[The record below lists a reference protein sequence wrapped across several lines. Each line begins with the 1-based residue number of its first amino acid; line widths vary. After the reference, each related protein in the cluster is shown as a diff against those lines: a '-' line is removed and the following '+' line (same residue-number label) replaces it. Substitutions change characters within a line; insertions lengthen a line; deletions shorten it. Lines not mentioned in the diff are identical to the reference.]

1 MAITDSQKVDLL
13 WKKVGFSKA
22 KSDTNAN
29 KKAPNEGIVSDFII
43 KTSQIWAQS
52 TSVPGVIPAANSSIV
67 EVYADSISGA
77 HETTEDG
84 SSSDNRTWK
93 TNITNWIPPSFG
105 ATYQLKVYAAPS
117 STASVQTNG
126 TQLFETG
133 SGNDDQWYFD
143 YQSGVLH
150 FIGNNLPSDI
160 GTGTSNVIYVA
171 GAKYVGSFGLSSD
184 ATGAATTYRKSNLAA
199 VYSDANI
206 NEGDIIEVGDAG
218 DGEYAVYLARVDN
231 PTSTGDLT
239 LISTRDSSGGDS
251 ATLSANVTFD
261 GGNVTLGN
269 VSATSKAISVMVD
282 VTTTF
287 DGSGTV
293 LTVGDDDDTSRLMSV
308 NYVDISSTGVY
319 VTNPSYIYQEEV
331 DANNTI
337 KVYLT
342 NAGGCTQGAATVT
355 IQYT

>member
-1 MAITDSQKVDLL
+1 MAISDSQKVDLL
-13 WKKVGFSKA
+13 WKKVGFGKV
-22 KSDTNAN
+22 KTDTNAN
-29 KKAPNEGIVSDFII
+29 KKAPNEAIASDFII
-43 KTSQIWAQS
+43 KANQIWNQS
-52 TSVPGVIPAANSSIV
+52 SSIPNTIPSSSAGVVTVYSDANSNTV
-67 EVYADSISGA
+67 
-77 HETTEDG
+77 ETTEDG
-84 SSSDNRTWK
+84 TASDNRTWK
-93 TNITNWIPPSFG
+93 TGSTNWIPPSFG
-105 ATYQLKVYAAPS
+105 ATYQVKVYAITTGNGAP
-117 STASVQTNG
+117 QTNG

-150 FIGNNLPSDI
+150 FIGNNLPSSI
-160 GTGTSNVIYVA
+160 GTSSGNVIYVS
-171 GAKYVGSFGLSSD
+171 GAKYVGSFGLSAD

-199 VYSDANI
+199 VYSDADI

-251 ATLSANVTFD
+251 ATLSANVTYD

-282 VTTTF
+282 VTTSF
-287 DGSGTV
+287 DGSTAS
-293 LTVGDDDDTSRLMSV
+293 LTVGDDDDPSRLLSV
-308 NYVDISSTGVY
+308 AYVDIANTGVY
-319 VTNPSYIYQEEV
+319 VTNPSYVYQDEL

-337 KVYLT
+337 KVYVT
-342 NAGGCTQGAATVT
+342 DGGSTQGAATVT
-355 IQYT
+355 LQYT